1 MNFKLNS
8 GDLSRPVW
16 PTVGAAGADCFDW
29 YGLRPGSESESRLE
43 IRRVSDLP
51 RDSAVTGA
59 GRIIVTVTSI

>member
-1 MNFKLNS
+1 M
-8 GDLSRPVW
+8 W

-59 GRIIVTVTSI
+59 GRIIVP